1 MKMIV
6 KVIFRYLTISLNIV
20 GFNAYYISFLQER
33 VWEDKGGGK
42 DEDYSDVDSGRFFGL
57 LKG

>member
-1 MKMIV
+1 MKIIV
-6 KVIFRYLTISLNIV
+6 RVIVRYLTMSVNIV